1 MPITKSVKKR
11 VRQANVRYER
21 NKVLSLSIK
30 KVIKEFIDSLSKKDK
45 KKSSDLF
52 KSCQK
57 MIIKAKN
64 RGILNKN
71 KASRKISSLNAKL
84 K

>member
-11 VRQANVRYER
+11 VRQANTRYER
-21 NKVLSLSIK
+21 NKALSIVLK
-30 KVIKEFIDSLSKKDK
+30 KTIKEFLDSLTKKDK
-45 KKSSDLF
+45 KKSTDLF

-57 MIIKAKN
+57 IIIKAQNK
-64 RGILNKN
+64 GIFNKN
-71 KASRKISSLNAKL
+71 KASRKISSLNTKL

>member
-11 VRQANVRYER
+11 VRQANARYER
-21 NKVLSLSIK
+21 NKILSVTLK
-30 KVIKEFIDSLSKKDK
+30 KTVKDFLDSLTKKDK

-57 MIIKAKN
+57 IIIKAQNK
-64 RGILNKN
+64 GIFNKN
-71 KASRKISSLNAKL
+71 KAARKISRSTNT
-84 K
+84 